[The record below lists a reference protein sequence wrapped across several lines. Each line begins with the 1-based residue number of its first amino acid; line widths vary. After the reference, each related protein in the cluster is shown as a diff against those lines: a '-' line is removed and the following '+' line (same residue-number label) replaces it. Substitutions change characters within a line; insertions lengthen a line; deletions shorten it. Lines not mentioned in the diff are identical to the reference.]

1 MPYCQHCGV
10 ESSNIKQ
17 PCPSCGKEMTLGTDV
32 DGNNTSR
39 KTVSLAGHFA
49 TVPACSKGARIFAGI
64 IDAAIAGALLYALRR
79 YQLLPPLLSKYQF
92 LLSIVPALYL
102 VLRDSL
108 GGKSVGK
115 LIAGITVVNIAEN
128 KIGGIGDS
136 FLRNG
141 LLVFVAIP
149 RYGWMAG
156 LAVGSIMFL
165 QVLFGKGSRLGDK
178 FANTRVVND
187 RSLGEAL

>member
-1 MPYCQHCGV
+1 MPYCQHCGA

-17 PCPSCGKEMTLGTDV
+17 PCPSCGKEMALGTDME
-32 DGNNTSR
+32 DDNAPR
-39 KTVSLAGHFA
+39 KVVGLAGPFA
-49 TVPACSKGARIFAGI
+49 AVPACSKGSRIFAGI

-141 LLVFVAIP
+141 LFAFVAIP

-165 QVLFGKGSRLGDK
+165 QILFGKGNRLGDK

-187 RSLGEAL
+187 RSLNEAL

>member
-1 MPYCQHCGV
+1 MPYCQHCGA
-10 ESSNIKQ
+10 ESGNIKQ
-17 PCPSCGKEMTLGTDV
+17 PCPSCGKEMVFAANVEDDSASQKAVGL
-32 DGNNTSR
+32 S
-39 KTVSLAGHFA
+39 GHFA
-49 TVPACSKGARIFAGI
+49 ALPACSKGARIFAGI

-92 LLSIVPALYL
+92 FLSIVPALYL

-141 LLVFVAIP
+141 LLAFVAIP
-149 RYGWMAG
+149 RFGWMAG

-165 QVLFGKGSRLGDK
+165 QVLFGKGNRLGDK

-187 RSLGEAL
+187 RSLSEAL